1 MDFINYAFVAAHI
14 LTDHTIFAAR
24 YLPELDWVQDVYSAT
39 EGGKQKMEA
48 ANTSFMFKE
57 IAQAI
62 PFDSKDTKIING
74 KRRIV
79 EIWDSKE
86 DTDIL
91 RKNIISKLDKMVT
104 QINSAKGLEKLSD
117 AGSIIYWN
125 DNHETI
131 VSNIEEIVKK
141 LC

>member
-1 MDFINYAFVAAHI
+1 
-14 LTDHTIFAAR
+14 
-24 YLPELDWVQDVYSAT
+24 
-39 EGGKQKMEA
+39 MEA

-91 RKNIISKLDKMVT
+91 RKNIISKLDKKEEVKIDFLYLCLIARKEHMFLKKYFRK
-104 QINSAKGLEKLSD
+104 NLK
-117 AGSIIYWN
+117 GSI
-125 DNHETI
+125 
-131 VSNIEEIVKK
+131 
-141 LC
+141 

>member
-1 MDFINYAFVAAHI
+1 MFLSATPYKNSREMDFINYAFVAAHI
-14 LTDHTIFAAR
+14 LTDHTICSSLFAR
-24 YLPELDWVQDVYSAT
+24 IGLGTGCLFSNRRRKT
-39 EGGKQKMEA
+39 KMEA

-91 RKNIISKLDKMVT
+91 RKTLLVN
-104 QINSAKGLEKLSD
+104 
-117 AGSIIYWN
+117 
-125 DNHETI
+125 
-131 VSNIEEIVKK
+131 
-141 LC
+141 

>member
-1 MDFINYAFVAAHI
+1 
-14 LTDHTIFAAR
+14 
-24 YLPELDWVQDVYSAT
+24 
-39 EGGKQKMEA
+39 MEA

-91 RKNIISKLDKMVT
+91 RKTLLVN
-104 QINSAKGLEKLSD
+104 
-117 AGSIIYWN
+117 
-125 DNHETI
+125 
-131 VSNIEEIVKK
+131 
-141 LC
+141 